1 MGDLQTDQGDALELR
16 YVPVSEFQRL
26 LDADADDVARAR
38 AFAALARI
46 NTLYMITGAWSGH
59 IGTSFSSLEIM
70 SWLFL
75 NELRDLDK
83 GPAACDV
90 FFSSKGHDAP
100 ALYSVLI
107 ALGLLPGD
115 KLHEL
120 RRLHGLPGHPHVET
134 AYIQANTGSLGMGIS
149 KAKGM
154 ALANRLAGI
163 ERRIFVLTGDGE
175 LQEGQLWESLGSAA
189 NRGLG
194 EIVAIVDHNK
204 IQSDTWVESVSRL
217 GDVEAKFRAFGWHV
231 SRCDGHDVA
240 ALQQTFR
247 ALDDVRDRPKVVIA
261 DTVKGKGVSF
271 MEGPALKNGELYG
284 FHSGAPAEQKYLA
297 GLQELLATADDAF
310 AQLGLGPVRT
320 ESRTRNPRREPR
332 HTDNLIGA
340 YERALVAQAERHP
353 RLMALDAD
361 LIKDCG
367 LISFAAQFPDRFVE
381 CGIAEQDMVS
391 MAAGMARRGALP
403 IVHSF
408 ACFLAARPNEQIYN
422 QCSERSKVVYVGSL
436 AGLLPGGP
444 GHSHQ
449 SVRDIGALGSVPNLV
464 LAEPCCEAE
473 VAALLDTLV
482 NQLDQSSYLRLVS
495 VKWPMPFDY
504 PAGQQPR
511 VGHGWVVR
519 EGDDVVMFG
528 YGPWML
534 ANAFEAAAV
543 IEQETGARVRL
554 VNLPWLN
561 RVESTWLRD
570 ALGRCRTIVTLDNH
584 YVRGGQGDMIAA
596 AVAELGLQSGARVT
610 RIGVTELPECGT
622 NDEVLAHHRLD
633 VPSLV
638 TTFRD
643 VLRRAGLDE
652 RRAGLHGPPLASQLT

>member
-1 MGDLQTDQGDALELR
+1 MGDLQTDQGDALELH
-16 YVPVSEFQRL
+16 YVPAAEFERVL
-26 LDADADDVARAR
+26 AADVAPAARAR

-46 NTLYMITGAWSGH
+46 NVLYMIAGAWSGH
-59 IGTSFSSLEIM
+59 IGTSFSSIEIM

-75 NELRDLDK
+75 NELRDLDQ
-83 GPAACDV
+83 GPAACDL

-107 ALGLLPGD
+107 GLGLLPVD
-115 KLHEL
+115 DLHRL

-134 AYIQANTGSLGMGIS
+134 PFVQANTGSLGMGIS

-154 ALANRLAGI
+154 ALANRAAGI
-163 ERRIFVLTGDGE
+163 ERRVFVLTGDGE

-204 IQSDTWVESVSRL
+204 IQSDTWVDRVNGL

-240 ALQQTFR
+240 ALERTFR
-247 ALDDVRDRPKVVIA
+247 ALDGVRDRPKVIVA

-271 MEGPALKNGELYG
+271 MEGPAMKPGELYG
-284 FHSGAPAEQKYLA
+284 FHSGAPGEQHYTA
-297 GLQELLATADDAF
+297 GLQELRAAADLRLAEI
-310 AQLGLGPVRT
+310 GLGAVAT
-320 ESRTRNPRREPR
+320 ETRMRNPRREPR
-332 HTDNLIGA
+332 QTENLIAA
-340 YERALVAQAERHP
+340 YERALVAQAERLP

-361 LIKDCG
+361 LVKDCG
-367 LISFAAQFPDRFVE
+367 LVAFAARFPERFVE

-422 QCSERSKVVYVGSL
+422 QCSEQSKVMYVGSL

-449 SVRDIGALGSVPNLV
+449 SVRDIGALGSVPHLV

-473 VAALLDTLV
+473 VDALVDTLLNAV
-482 NQLDQSSYLRLVS
+482 AESSYLRLVS
-495 VKWPMPFDY
+495 VKWPLPFSY
-504 PAGQQPR
+504 PAGLDVR
-511 VGHGWVVR
+511 VGCGWVVR
-519 EGDDVVMFG
+519 EGTDAVMFA
-528 YGPWML
+528 YGPWPL
-534 ANAFEAAAV
+534 ASAFEAAAIV
-543 IEQETGARVRL
+543 EEETGATIRL

-561 RVESTWLRD
+561 RIDSGWLRD
-570 ALGRCRTIVTLDNH
+570 VLGRCRSIVTLDNH
-584 YVRGGQGDMIAA
+584 YLRGGQGDMIGA
-596 AVAELGLQSGARVT
+596 AVAELGLQPGARVT
-610 RIGVTELPECGT
+610 RLGVTELPRCGT
-622 NDEVLAHHRLD
+622 NDEVLAYHGLD
-633 VPSLV
+633 V
-638 TTFRD
+638 
-643 VLRRAGLDE
+643 AGLVQAL
-652 RRAGLHGPPLASQLT
+652 RQAVPAPPRPASTRWGSRPQPA